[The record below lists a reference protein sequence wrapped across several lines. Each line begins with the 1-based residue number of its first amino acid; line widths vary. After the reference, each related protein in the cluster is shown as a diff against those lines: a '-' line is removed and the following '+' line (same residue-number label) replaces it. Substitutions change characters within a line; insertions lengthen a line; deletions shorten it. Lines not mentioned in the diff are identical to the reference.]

1 MAVGLPLKTTYAD
14 GDVYSASDVNDTNG
28 TINANVNPFVAGKNR
43 VINGAMAINQR
54 NYSSST
60 TDGSYIVDRI
70 IGYGSGTTVTSSVQA
85 FTSGAAPVA
94 GYEAVNFCRLAVAG
108 QSATSAY
115 GILTTRIED
124 ARTFAGS
131 TATISFW
138 AKANSGT
145 PKIAVEWDTYL
156 GPTGST
162 GVRTYAGQVT
172 ISTSW
177 ARYSVTVAIP
187 SLTGKTVNAQ
197 NVTYAQLNLW
207 VSAGSDYNSR
217 TGSLGIQNS
226 TFDIWG
232 LQAEQGST
240 ATAFQTATGTI
251 QGELA
256 ACQRYYIRYSASNTY
271 SIFAS
276 SAYAISSTFGA
287 GTFTFPVEMRTTPS
301 AIDSS
306 TLAFSKF
313 DNTHYA
319 LTSPVLDGP
328 TLTTKNAYVY
338 GSISGATAGNTG
350 YFGANNSTSAYIGF
364 TAEL

>member
-1 MAVGLPLKTTYAD
+1 MATGWPMKTTYAD
-14 GDVYSASDVNDTNG
+14 GDVYSASDVNDITG
-28 TINANVNPFVAGKNR
+28 TINLLTSSTLSVAAGKNAI
-43 VINGAMAINQR
+43 INGGMDIWQRGTSFPNITGLIYTADRFQASLGSMTSGTLSVSRQASGLDAFEYSMRFQR
-54 NYSSST
+54 NSGATTTGNGYLTYSTETKNVIPLQGKSVRFSFYARAGANFSMASST
-60 TDGSYIVDRI
+60 LSFALSTGTGVDLNINTGSFPTSVISASPVLTTSWQRFTY
-70 IGYGSGTTVTSSVQA
+70 SGTI
-85 FTSGAAPVA
+85 
-94 GYEAVNFCRLAVAG
+94 
-108 QSATSAY
+108 SATAAS
-115 GILTTRIED
+115 
-124 ARTFAGS
+124 
-131 TATISFW
+131 
-138 AKANSGT
+138 
-145 PKIAVEWDTYL
+145 L
-156 GPTGST
+156 GFYWMYT
-162 GVRTYAGQVT
+162 GVGTAGANDWFEITGVQLE
-172 ISTSW
+172 IG
-177 ARYSVTVAIP
+177 SVATTF
-187 SLTGKTVNAQ
+187 SR
-197 NVTYAQLNLW
+197 
-207 VSAGSDYNSR
+207 AG
-217 TGSLGIQNS
+217 
-226 TFDIWG
+226 
-232 LQAEQGST
+232 
-240 ATAFQTATGTI
+240 GTI

-306 TLAFSKF
+306 TLAFSKW

>member
-1 MAVGLPLKTTYAD
+1 MAVGFPAKTTYAD
-14 GDVYSASDVNDTNG
+14 GDVFSAADINDTNG
-28 TINANVNPFVAGKNR
+28 TLNLAAGAPWAAGKNKI
-43 VINGAMAINQR
+43 INGDFGVWQRGTSLSTNGFLADRWTLNHDTNPTSFTQSQQTFTPGTAPVSGYEGQYFWRYAI
-54 NYSSST
+54 T
-60 TDGSYIVDRI
+60 TL
-70 IGYGSGTTVTSSVQA
+70 GSGA
-85 FTSGAAPVA
+85 GA
-94 GYEAVNFCRLAVAG
+94 YLVNRM
-108 QSATSAY
+108 
-115 GILTTRIED
+115 ED
-124 ARTFAGS
+124 VRTFAGQ
-131 TATISFW
+131 TVTLSFW
-138 AKANSGT
+138 AKANANLTINAQFDQRFGT
-145 PKIAVEWDTYL
+145 GGSATVNTVISSSIAVT
-156 GPTGST
+156 
-162 GVRTYAGQVT
+162 
-172 ISTSW
+172 TSW
-177 ARYSVTVAIP
+177 TRFTRTIAVPSV
-187 SLTGKTVNAQ
+187 SGKTIGTSSMLQFFFNWTPAASQ
-197 NVTYAQLNLW
+197 TL
-207 VSAGSDYNSR
+207 D
-217 TGSLGIQNS
+217 
-226 TFDIWG
+226 FWG
-232 LQAEQGST
+232 VQIEAGST

-306 TLAFSKF
+306 TLAFSKW

-338 GSISGATAGNTG
+338 GTISGATAGNVG